1 MKRERYTDNEL
12 LEGVYNRES
21 KIIKYIMN
29 MVWGPIKNFVSENSG
44 NKDEAMNIIHEAFIA
59 IYSKTEKPQLTC
71 AFTTYF
77 YSIAKNLWLNELRK
91 RRNEQHVLISAGES
105 VLADL
110 DGIEEKKLFEKR
122 RLLYLKH
129 FKKITK
135 VCQDVLRLV
144 SIGFSNEDITSELAF
159 SSVQYMKNRRSLCNK
174 KLLEMIK
181 ADPQFKE
188 LKYGL

>member
-1 MKRERYTDNEL
+1 MKKERYTDNEL
-12 LEGVYNRES
+12 LEGVYNREG
-21 KIIKYIMN
+21 KIIKHIMN
-29 MVWGPIKNFVSENSG
+29 MVWGPIQSFVSDNSG
-44 NKDEAMNIIHEAFIA
+44 NKDEAMNIIHEAFVA

-71 AFTTYF
+71 AFSTYF
-77 YSIAKNLWLNELRK
+77 YSICKNLWLNELRK
-91 RRNEQHVLISAGES
+91 RKSEQKILNGIGDNVLIEA
-105 VLADL
+105 
-110 DGIEEKKLFEKR
+110 DGIEEKKLYEKR
-122 RLLYLKH
+122 RLLYLKY

-159 SSVQYMKNRRSLCNK
+159 SSVQYMKNRRSMCNK
-174 KLLEMIK
+174 KLIEMIK